1 MNLALLYKDSYNLIF
16 GAKMQAFFAVF
27 IKKLPFAFYWL
38 LNFYMKIFCG
48 TICLFA
54 FCGAGFAAENLQDM
68 FDAAAQSPQKILQLQ
83 AKTYVLENP
92 IVLDS
97 RHSGLR
103 VLGDPAGRTVIT
115 SEAEIK
121 NWRESGGGIFEADV
135 PEAQDVGS
143 LFVNSRRARLAETP
157 NGGFFFIKRKVPSFE
172 RGGSSGEF
180 IADKSD
186 ILPLLNCS
194 AEELK
199 NARVDAYMSWIHV
212 WLKPEK
218 LVQEGIDGESVLV
231 KFLPPA
237 SCRPFFIYDKN
248 PRYKILNIR
257 SALDCGGEFCFDKS
271 ARKIFYKPREFE
283 DMKTARAVYQIG
295 RAHV

>member
-1 MNLALLYKDSYNLIF
+1 
-16 GAKMQAFFAVF
+16 MQAFFAVF

-157 NGGFFFIKRKVPSFE
+157 NACSLPCRRCSTGCRVTR
-172 RGGSSGEF
+172 RG
-180 IADKSD
+180 
-186 ILPLLNCS
+186 
-194 AEELK
+194 
-199 NARVDAYMSWIHV
+199 
-212 WLKPEK
+212 
-218 LVQEGIDGESVLV
+218 
-231 KFLPPA
+231 
-237 SCRPFFIYDKN
+237 
-248 PRYKILNIR
+248 
-257 SALDCGGEFCFDKS
+257 
-271 ARKIFYKPREFE
+271 
-283 DMKTARAVYQIG
+283 
-295 RAHV
+295 